1 MNVSSEKISS
11 IISGEFSIFIDN
23 KNFVYKQPGLITI
36 SKVLRRYGDLETS
49 LKKEGFLTEE
59 EEKSLLYQ
67 KGIWSDEYEEQLNSA
82 RETIPQLNAA
92 IINAEFRSVEKNYL
106 TNKKRELENLIN
118 KLSQEKNTFI
128 YQTVAYNKIKLEYSY
143 LLPYTIFFNGEKY
156 WKTVEDFDNETNSG
170 LINSLISE
178 VSNQFYSEKEI
189 RKISRSEPWRSMW
202 KTYSK
207 GGGQLFDCPISDMC
221 KSQRDLCYWSNIYDN
236 VFDSHERPEWEI
248 IDNDEELDIWFENQ
262 YNKANKSSSS
272 GPVSMNPKIA
282 NAKEVFII
290 AETPKDAQKVYSKMN
305 TSASLADIKN
315 RNKAL
320 LDTGIT
326 PEYQLPDV
334 KLDIQMQ
341 QNRNQMK

>member
-1 MNVSSEKISS
+1 
-11 IISGEFSIFIDN
+11 
-23 KNFVYKQPGLITI
+23 
-36 SKVLRRYGDLETS
+36 
-49 LKKEGFLTEE
+49 
-59 EEKSLLYQ
+59 
-67 KGIWSDEYEEQLNSA
+67 
-82 RETIPQLNAA
+82 
-92 IINAEFRSVEKNYL
+92 
-106 TNKKRELENLIN
+106 
-118 KLSQEKNTFI
+118 
-128 YQTVAYNKIKLEYSY
+128 
-143 LLPYTIFFNGEKY
+143 
-156 WKTVEDFDNETNSG
+156 
-170 LINSLISE
+170 
-178 VSNQFYSEKEI
+178 
-189 RKISRSEPWRSMW
+189 MW

-207 GGGQLFDCPISDMC
+207 GGGQLFECPISDMC

-262 YNKANKSSSS
+262 YNKANKSSSAS
-272 GPVSMNPKIA
+272 PVSMNPKIA
-282 NAKEVFII
+282 NAKEVFIV